1 MKSKMARKLHLTNV
15 KRVLKLTLIQVTNPK
30 FAAQANILKQAVE
43 GNPKTQKQKKV
54 PNIQS

>member
-1 MKSKMARKLHLTNV
+1 MARKLHRTNV
-15 KRVLKLTLIQVTNPK
+15 KRVLKLTLIQVTNPQ